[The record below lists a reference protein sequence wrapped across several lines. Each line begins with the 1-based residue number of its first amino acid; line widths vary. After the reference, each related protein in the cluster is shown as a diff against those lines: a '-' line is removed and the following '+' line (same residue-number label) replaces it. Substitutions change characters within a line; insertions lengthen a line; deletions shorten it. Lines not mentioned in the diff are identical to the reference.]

1 MRLIDA
7 DEVTNKILYLLQGGV
22 PSQDIRRGIKKIY
35 TMLCD
40 APTIEAEPLK
50 HGRWLLNGMILNRQK
65 CSVCG
70 FYSDDL
76 QADNYC
82 PNCGAQMIS
91 NEQEE
96 KR

>member
-1 MRLIDA
+1 MNLISKGKAVDLLKNEA
-7 DEVTNKILYLLQGGV
+7 DTHCLPEYKEAY
-22 PSQDIRRGIKKIY
+22 IRAASIIAC
-35 TMLCD
+35 MPNEED
-40 APTIEAEPLK
+40 EPVK

-82 PNCGAQMIS
+82 PNCGAQMTS